1 MAVPELDRSTLPSL
15 DILADSSSDP
25 SSDAAGAALS
35 DSLPGSLSGSFALL
49 AEDLELDFQLPNPED
64 EEIQPLVFNQKVEQ
78 AWLVCDRFD
87 LQTEIWRG
95 RILRVIRDRER
106 YGGDTRGAGF
116 LSWLKDHDVTKSR
129 AYSLIELANSADHL
143 LEQGTLDA
151 ESVNKFSKRAFIDIA
166 QAPPEVQVMVSDAA
180 REGKRITRQ
189 QVKQVND
196 EWVAVTSEML
206 PEPVR
211 EKAANNSLPIRHIA
225 PLVKELEKLPEVH
238 QEAIQAEVAENPDLD
253 TIKEMTLSARYL
265 SRYLEASAQVQTISQ
280 GTLDIEQALEEA
292 LRLDCLNL
300 AADLVN
306 QAAQVEQAM
315 TKLYTSWKRLGG
327 LSERLYVESGASTP
341 QLRQLLDSLTVLSG
355 DVLSLS
361 LGDLAAGRT
370 IRIQMLPDES

>member
-1 MAVPELDRSTLPSL
+1 MAVPALDRPTDAQADDAPKPRPLP
-15 DILADSSSDP
+15 
-25 SSDAAGAALS
+25 
-35 DSLPGSLSGSFALL
+35 DSLALL
-49 AEDLELDFQLPNPED
+49 AEDLELDFQLPDPED
-64 EEIQPLVFNQKVEQ
+64 EAVEPLVFNQRVEQ
-78 AWLVCDRFD
+78 AWQVCDRFD

-95 RILRVIRDRER
+95 RILRVVRDRER

-116 LSWLKDHDVTKSR
+116 LNWLKDHDITKSR
-129 AYSLIELANSADHL
+129 AYNLIELANSADHL

-151 ESVNKFSKRAFIDIA
+151 ESVNKFSKRAFIETA

-196 EWVAVTSEML
+196 EWVAITSDML

-211 EKAANNSLPIRHIA
+211 EKAANNSIPTKYVA
-225 PLVKELEKLPEVH
+225 PLVRELEKLPEVH
-238 QEAIQAEVAENPDLD
+238 QEAIQAEISENPDID

-265 SRYLEASAQVQTISQ
+265 SRYLEASAQVQTINQ

-341 QLRQLLDSLTVLSG
+341 QLRQMLDSLTVLSG
-355 DVLSLS
+355 NSLSLP
-361 LGDLAAGRT
+361 LGDLATGRT
-370 IRIQMLPDES
+370 IRMQILPDE